1 MITVEHLAN
10 LVMSACEVIQAPYM
24 LTGALAYNY
33 YAIPRST
40 KDVDI
45 VVNITEPGTMARII
59 GILEPAILFG
69 PQVEFDTTTWG
80 RRHSGRPSEDT
91 GLSAELFELFED
103 PFVALQFGRRK
114 RFFQNHLIARCGSPL
129 PKILSP
135 RKSVGGVS
143 KISMMPAT
151 CSPFKARKPSI

>member
-10 LVMSACEVIQAPYM
+10 LVISACEAIQAPYM

-40 KDVDI
+40 MDVDI

-59 GILEPAILFG
+59 GILEPAILFV
-69 PQVEFDTTTWG
+69 PEVEFDTTPWG

-91 GLSAELFELFED
+91 GLSVELFELFED
-103 PFVALQFGRRK
+103 PFVAVQDPESLDITYIENWCSIHGTTE
-114 RFFQNHLIARCGSPL
+114 PL
-129 PKILSP
+129 ESILANLP
-135 RKSVGGVS
+135 
-143 KISMMPAT
+143 PQ
-151 CSPFKARKPSI
+151 